1 MKLPHGIT
9 ERIPTLRSGCCEF
22 VVYSASLRRIGAA
35 QECPEG
41 ALQRSPSDLRSDVAE
56 AK

>member
-1 MKLPHGIT
+1 MKLPHRIT

-22 VVYSASLRRIGAA
+22 VVYSASLRRMGAA
-35 QECPEG
+35 QECE
-41 ALQRSPSDLRSDVAE
+41 ATE